1 MATKVA
7 PKKAAA
13 KPAPAKKP
21 AAKVAAKP
29 APAKKPAP
37 KAPAQP
43 APAKK
48 PAPAK
53 VDLKTKAGLIAT
65 IADAAGISK
74 AQAEKGYAAFIALA
88 YKNAKAKEG
97 YVVPGLCKIAIKERK
112 ARTGH
117 NPRTGAAIKIPKAK
131 ILKVKALKVAS
142 DAVLGKK

>member
-29 APAKKPAP
+29 APK
-37 KAPAQP
+37 

>member
-1 MATKVA
+1 MATKAA
-7 PKKAAA
+7 PK
-13 KPAPAKKP
+13 
-21 AAKVAAKP
+21 KVAAKP
-29 APAKKPAP
+29 APAKKA
-37 KAPAQP
+37 APAKA

-65 IADAAGISK
+65 IADAAKISK
-74 AQAEKGYAAFIALA
+74 AQAEAAYGAFLALA

-97 YVVPGLCKIAIKERK
+97 YVVPGLCKIVIGERK

-117 NPRTGAAIKIPKAK
+117 NPQTGAAIKIPKAK
-131 ILKVKALKVAS
+131 ILKVKALKVAK